1 MIEEVRGRGLL
12 IGIALTIPAHGLSEA
27 LLERG
32 VAAKDT
38 RRDVLRIA
46 PPLVIDDDGVA
57 YFLERFAD
65 AIGAVGRRP

>member
-1 MIEEVRGRGLL
+1 LL
-12 IGIALTIPAHGLSEA
+12 IGVALRLPAYQLSQA

-46 PPLVIDDDGVA
+46 PPLVIDDYAVA
-57 YFLERFAD
+57 YFLERFED
-65 AIGAVGRRP
+65 AVRAVDART